1 VLGDEPLRALSRLRM
16 QEGEAVFGV
25 RYAVARTGRVRL
37 GDPVESLD

>member
-1 VLGDEPLRALSRLRM
+1 
-16 QEGEAVFGV
+16 VFGV